1 MSVYRRRTRVEAP
14 LSEVW
19 AFHSRIEGLEA
30 LTPGWM
36 GLTVESVRGPND
48 EPDPEVLG
56 AGSEIGLSVRPFGV
70 GPRRGWLS
78 RITERE
84 REPGRA
90 RFVDVM
96 ADGPFRSW
104 EHTHR
109 FFADGDATVIDDRVV
124 YELPFGAVGR
134 RLGPLARVGFEPT
147 FRYRHRRTR
156 ALLEGDDAS
165 APAPAEGETAS
176 DRPPER
182 RT

>member
-1 MSVYRRRTRVEAP
+1 MWPRPLPPDMAVYRRRSRIEAS
-14 LSEVW
+14 LTEVW
-19 AFHSRIEGLEA
+19 EFHSRIEGLEA

-36 GLTVESVRGPND
+36 GLTVESVRGPD
-48 EPDPEVLG
+48 GEPDPEMLG
-56 AGSEIGLSVRPFGV
+56 AGSEIRLSVRPLGI
-70 GPRRGWLS
+70 GPRQDWLS

-96 ADGPFRSW
+96 ADGPLRSW

-124 YELPFGAVGR
+124 YELPLGPLGR
-134 RLGPLARVGFEPT
+134 RLGPLARVGFAPT

-156 ALLEGDDAS
+156 ALLENGDTGRGAL
-165 APAPAEGETAS
+165 AGA
-176 DRPPER
+176 
-182 RT
+182 